1 MALWKKGFFLRFL
14 SRQLV
19 YSLFLSN
26 RCCPEILTRP
36 GNKIHSQSVNNP
48 PRHSFSAAKIFRQK
62 LDGFLLTFCFV
73 FASP

>member
-1 MALWKKGFFLRFL
+1 MAVPFVFSLAIK
-14 SRQLV
+14 LV
-19 YSLFLSN
+19 HYLFLSN
-26 RCCPEILTRP
+26 RRCPEILTRP
-36 GNKIHSQSVNNP
+36 GNKIQTQSVP